1 MDRAIPLGR
10 VAGVR
15 VGMSWAVPLIA
26 FLYALSLAQS
36 ILPAEVPFQDG
47 SAYWVAGILGAGLL
61 FLSLLAHELGH
72 ALVGRHAGL
81 GVRGITLTLLG
92 GYTQFETEPSS
103 PGVELRVSA
112 IGPLTNFVL
121 AGGFGA
127 AAIALGGSIDGLAA
141 LTSETFAWLA
151 FVNLL
156 LAGVNMLPGAP
167 LDGGAVLDALVW
179 MLTGDR
185 RRSETITGVVGV
197 VLGVV
202 LGLTGFWLMRD
213 GVGGIGLWVLLGGA
227 MVVTAARSKL
237 RQAPTMGVLRETRIG
252 SVMTPDPPVVPEW
265 STLGDVV
272 ARAEAWRPH
281 TAFPVQAPDGRI
293 TGLLTAELVMAV
305 APQDWSV
312 VRAVDVAW
320 PIERVT
326 TARTDEPV
334 LTALQRADAAAV
346 DRILVV
352 HPDGRVAGTS
362 GRDAMTHALAGPPAG
377 AAAAAAPGT
386 LG

>member
-36 ILPAEVPFQDG
+36 ILPSEVPFQEG
-47 SAYWVAGILGAGLL
+47 SMYWTAGIIGAALL

-92 GYTQFETEPSS
+92 GYTQFETEPDT

-121 AGGFGA
+121 AGAFGA
-127 AAIALGGSIDGLAA
+127 AAMALGDTLDGFTR
-141 LTSETFAWLA
+141 LTAETFAWLA

-156 LAGVNMLPGAP
+156 LAAVNMLPGAP

-179 MLTGDR
+179 MVTRDR
-185 RRSETITGVVGV
+185 RRSETITGIVGI
-197 VLGVV
+197 VLGV
-202 LGLTGFWLMRD
+202 GLCLVGFWLMRD
-213 GVGGIGLWVLLGGA
+213 GVGGIGLWALLGGL
-227 MVVTAARSKL
+227 MVVGAARSKL
-237 RQAPTMGVLRETRIG
+237 RQAPTMGRLRETRIG
-252 SVMTPDPPVVPEW
+252 SVMAVDPPIVPEW
-265 STLGDVV
+265 STLADVV
-272 ARAEAWRPH
+272 ARADAYQPH
-281 TAFPVQAPDGRI
+281 TAFPVQAADGRI
-293 TGLLTAELVMAV
+293 TGLLTSELVMAV
-305 APQDWSV
+305 HPQDWPV

-320 PIERVT
+320 PIDRIP
-326 TARTDEPV
+326 TARVDDPV
-334 LTALQRADAAAV
+334 LTALQRADAAGV

-352 HPDGRVAGTS
+352 HADGRVAGTS
-362 GRDAMTHALAGPPAG
+362 GREAMGHALAGPPATG
-377 AAAAAAPGT
+377 AVATPGRVP
-386 LG
+386 G